1 MKWLY
6 IPTFF
11 VLLSVLPQQAQAEK
25 RSFDIKSAVEH
36 ALTVNPTIESKL
48 QAIEKAKMDVL
59 TSYSAFLPRAS
70 LVWSWSKLENSG
82 GVGTSE
88 DFSNKSRT
96 RGLRTQLSLFAGFA
110 HLNSTGKAFLAVD
123 MEEARH
129 RQARLELIA
138 NTQLQFFELFKA
150 REDMK
155 TVQESKKRIEMQLNA
170 SKAFVKVGMAPYLNV
185 LQNEV
190 EMSKVNQQE
199 IRVANEIRNAE
210 VEINRYL
217 GYGPED
223 TIEYVGSL
231 KEAPFRIS
239 YTEEEALNVA
249 MNSRP
254 DLIIAQ
260 KSVAVALKQSHIT
273 AGRYLPAVNVTYD
286 NMRTNKAYTDDDYRG
301 SDYGRRYWT
310 IGMNVSWD
318 FFEGGQT
325 SFAYLADRRAAA
337 SLRKDYED
345 AMAGARTSV
354 IRTLLDIQTSRELI
368 TASRKGVEA
377 AKESYAM
384 ANRRYQTN
392 TGTIT
397 DLVDAQLNLTKAE
410 QDHNLALTEY
420 NSALAK
426 FFYNIGVE
434 NITFK

>member
-6 IPTFF
+6 VPAFF
-11 VLLSVLPQQAQAEK
+11 ILFFALPQQVLAEK

-48 QAIEKAKMDVL
+48 QAIEKAKMDVW
-59 TSYSAFLPRAS
+59 TSYSSFLPRAS
-70 LVWSWSKLENSG
+70 LVWNWSKLENSG

-96 RGLRTQLSLFAGFA
+96 RGLRTQLSIFAGFA
-110 HLNSTGKAFLAVD
+110 HLNSTGKAFLTVD

-138 NTQLQFFELFKA
+138 NIQLQFFELFRA

-170 SKAFVKVGMAPYLNV
+170 SKAFVKVGMAPYLNI

-199 IRVANEIRNAE
+199 IRVVNEIRNAE
-210 VEINRYL
+210 VMLNRYL

-223 TIEYVGSL
+223 TIDYVGSL
-231 KEAPFRIS
+231 KEAPSHIS

-286 NMRTNKAYTDDDYRG
+286 NMRTNKAYTDDDYG
-301 SDYGRRYWT
+301 GNDYGRRYWT

-337 SLRKDYED
+337 ALRKDYED
-345 AMAGARTSV
+345 TMAGARTSV
-354 IRTLLDIQTSRELI
+354 IRTLLDIQTAKELI

-410 QDHNLALTEY
+410 QDYNLALTEY